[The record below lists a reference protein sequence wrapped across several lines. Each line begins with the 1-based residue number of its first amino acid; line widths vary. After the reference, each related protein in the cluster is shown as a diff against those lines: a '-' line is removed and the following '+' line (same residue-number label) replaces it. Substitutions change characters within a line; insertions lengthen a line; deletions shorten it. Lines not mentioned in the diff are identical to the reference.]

1 MLKIDHP
8 PNQFYSFVIC
18 ENCVLVNV
26 EYWSCAEVNIR
37 GSTGRFYTKFST
49 LSFNFVRLSFY
60 IIYTEMSSG
69 YY

>member
-8 PNQFYSFVIC
+8 LNQFYSFVIC

-26 EYWSCAEVNIR
+26 EYWSCVKVNIR
-37 GSTGRFYTKFST
+37 GYTERFYKKVST
-49 LSFNFVRLSFY
+49 VSFNFVRLSFY
-60 IIYTEMSSG
+60 TIYTEMSTG

>member
-1 MLKIDHP
+1 MLKTDHP

-26 EYWSCAEVNIR
+26 EYWSCAKVNIR
-37 GSTGRFYTKFST
+37 GSTERFYTKVST
-49 LSFNFVRLSFY
+49 LSFNFARLSFY
-60 IIYTEMSSG
+60 IIYTEMSTG